1 MKHNKFITLFLI
13 LILIFP
19 ISVFG
24 LDEEEN
30 ENVEE
35 LEDSNKITVTL
46 EACVDGDTAKF
57 KLEDNSIIKARFL
70 AIDTPETVHP
80 TKDVEAYGKDASELT
95 CKILTDATDIVLE
108 YDESST
114 KVDKYGRELVWVFA
128 DGVLVQDSLIA
139 KGYAKVAYL
148 YGDYKYTSVLKSS
161 EEIAKTSKIGIWS
174 DEVINNTQ
182 EEADNKEEKQ
192 EKKENSNPIIAFFDN
207 LLASIFDIIN
217 DILDSILH
225 FLDNVL

>member
-1 MKHNKFITLFLI
+1 MKHNKFITIFLI

-30 ENVEE
+30 KEE
-35 LEDSNKITVTL
+35 LDNNKISVKL

-57 KLEDNSIIKARFL
+57 KLDDDSVIKARFL

-80 TKDVEAYGKDASELT
+80 TKDIEAYGKDASELT

-108 YDESST
+108 YDEAST

-161 EEIAKTSKIGIWS
+161 EEIAKASKIGIWN
-174 DEVINNTQ
+174 DEVINTIPKEADNQ
-182 EEADNKEEKQ
+182 EEAE

-217 DILDSILH
+217 DILDSILQ